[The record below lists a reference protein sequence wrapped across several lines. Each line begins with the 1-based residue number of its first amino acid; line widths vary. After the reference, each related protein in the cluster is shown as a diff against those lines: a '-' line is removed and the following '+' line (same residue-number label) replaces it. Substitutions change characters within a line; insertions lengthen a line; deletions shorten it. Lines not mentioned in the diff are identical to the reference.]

1 MTESMGVEKKQ
12 LGRTPTHEEVFKET
26 HTLKSDKSKWVD
38 KRSQDTHA
46 QHAEAQAQGMELQPI
61 DEDLI
66 WEEVCGGKKKNRVYR
81 KGSFFSSSI
90 KSGTTSANSVSGR
103 APRNQN
109 SVPDLREQIHNLN
122 EELFQRVTQQTDER
136 ISKLLDTRLAP
147 LEKTQKKLEKL
158 ERAIGKAKKEKLK
171 QKRWNEAYVRASSSS
186 SAVPLPPPPPPPSM
200 SSDGGYDDDGDED
213 DTEDYS

>member
-1 MTESMGVEKKQ
+1 MK
-12 LGRTPTHEEVFKET
+12 
-26 HTLKSDKSKWVD
+26 
-38 KRSQDTHA
+38 
-46 QHAEAQAQGMELQPI
+46 LQPI

-66 WEEVCGGKKKNRVYR
+66 WEEVCGGQKKNRVYG
-81 KGSFFSSSI
+81 KGSFFASSI
-90 KSGTTSANSVSGR
+90 KSGTTSANSVSRR

-109 SVPDLREQIHNLN
+109 SVPNLREQIHNLN

-171 QKRWNEAYVRASSSS
+171 QKRWNEAYVSYYEKVRASSSS

-200 SSDGGYDDDGDED
+200 SSDEGYDDDEDED